1 MAADAAVAPG
11 PLAAP
16 TMTGA
21 PADPARP
28 AAGLGLPVEAAS
40 AAWAAAAPLAG
51 AAVVPAAVS
60 EAAVPSMRAVD
71 AAWAAAVDADAK
83 TTLLGKKI
91 GCAVLHSQFFWGIS
105 FYLVP

>member
-1 MAADAAVAPG
+1 MAADAAVAP
-11 PLAAP
+11 

-21 PADPARP
+21 PVDRARP

-60 EAAVPSMRAVD
+60 EAAAVPSMRAVD
-71 AAWAAAVDADAK
+71 AAWVAAVDADAK

-91 GCAVLHSQFFWGIS
+91 GCAKLHSQFF
-105 FYLVP
+105 

>member
-1 MAADAAVAPG
+1 MAADAAV
-11 PLAAP
+11 AP

-28 AAGLGLPVEAAS
+28 VVGLGLPVEAAS

-51 AAVVPAAVS
+51 AAVVPAAV
-60 EAAVPSMRAVD
+60 PSMRAVD

-83 TTLLGKKI
+83 TTLLGKKKI
-91 GCAVLHSQFFWGIS
+91 GYAVLHSQFFWIS

>member
-1 MAADAAVAPG
+1 MAADAAV
-11 PLAAP
+11 AP

-60 EAAVPSMRAVD
+60 EAAAAPSMRAVD
-71 AAWAAAVDADAK
+71 AAWVAAVDADAK

-91 GCAVLHSQFFWGIS
+91 GCAKLHSQFFWIS

>member
-1 MAADAAVAPG
+1 MAADAAV
-11 PLAAP
+11 AP

-60 EAAVPSMRAVD
+60 EVAAVPSMRAVD
-71 AAWAAAVDADAK
+71 AAWVAAVDADAK
-83 TTLLGKKI
+83 TTLLGQKKI
-91 GCAVLHSQFFWGIS
+91 GCAVLHSQFFWIS

>member
-1 MAADAAVAPG
+1 MAADAAVAP
-11 PLAAP
+11 
-16 TMTGA
+16 TMTGAPAA

-60 EAAVPSMRAVD
+60 EAAAVPSMRAVD

-83 TTLLGKKI
+83 TTLLGQKNWLCSFAQPI
-91 GCAVLHSQFFWGIS
+91 FWIS